1 MCPIDPNLNVNYTV
15 AQKTSVQTDLT
26 NARTTVETVIVDPL
40 NLSADERQNTPSVD
54 EQRDGYV
61 NDAIVN
67 LADAHPNMVGEAIT
81 TARAKNLW
89 EFRNSNMQLLAILDE
104 VRDRL
109 IDSTINAENICLQ
122 FTEDMRAKAQRN
134 LNRNVPGA
142 TVVWERLKG
151 LHTVTPNPVE
161 EPA

>member
-1 MCPIDPNLNVNYTV
+1 MVPIDPNLDATYTPV
-15 AQKTSVQTDLT
+15 QLTSVQTDLT
-26 NARTTVETVIVDPL
+26 NAKTTVQTVIGAPL
-40 NLSADERQNTPSVD
+40 NLSAEERQETPSVD

-61 NDAIVN
+61 SDAIVN

-89 EFRNSNMQLLAILDE
+89 AFRNSNLQLLATLDE

-142 TVVWERLKG
+142 TVVWDRLKG
-151 LHTVTPNPVE
+151 LHTVTPNPVV

>member
-1 MCPIDPNLNVNYTV
+1 MPIDPNLDVNYTLV
-15 AQKTSVQTDLT
+15 QKTSLQTDLN
-26 NARTTVETVIVDPL
+26 NAKSTVETVIVDPL
-40 NLSADERQNTPSVD
+40 NLSAEERQETPSVD

-81 TARAKNLW
+81 TARAKKLW
-89 EFRNSNMQLLAILDE
+89 EFRNSNLQLLATLDE

-134 LNRNVPGA
+134 LNRNVAGA
-142 TVVWERLKG
+142 TVVWDRLKG
-151 LHTVTPNPVE
+151 LHTVSPNPVE